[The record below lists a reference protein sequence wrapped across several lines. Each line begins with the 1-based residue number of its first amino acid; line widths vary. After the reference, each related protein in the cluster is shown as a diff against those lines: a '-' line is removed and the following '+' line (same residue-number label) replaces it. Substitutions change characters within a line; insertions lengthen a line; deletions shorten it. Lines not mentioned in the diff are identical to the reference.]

1 MRSDFDFSSAAV
13 AEASDIPGESL
24 VVAGSNVGVVADF
37 FRDADAAADSP
48 LLWNL
53 TRQPQLT
60 HALSGL
66 FHGNAALVQLRVW
79 VFLQL
84 AAQGNAQLPREHID
98 ELFHALRP
106 EALETVLKRFR
117 DVGLLV
123 WDESQRSY
131 SLPPVAQRV
140 AAMLAPLANEA
151 APSDAEDDDSSE
163 LAALLGQ
170 VVGANQLGSVEAGQV
185 KLLHAQL
192 ARLHGEFA
200 DAIASGSEF
209 RLREARK
216 RYDRAATLIDRAS
229 EAITAIIS
237 NAHGHIALERAARG
251 MGQAQSRLL
260 AMASQFNRALQQM
273 DRQRVTLGTTGI
285 TSTDVKRWLQSAP
298 DLHALMDGAIGM
310 TTSLATLAQHELL
323 DVTEAEFERDRPAP
337 LQDEALPDSQEAP
350 EGSLKAVALP
360 KELED
365 LNTLLATWNLEGG
378 DSTRTVVDA
387 LLGSNP
393 ADARYAQIAYRA
405 QLMPLLGD
413 PQAEVLPGA
422 TGEFARQPWRV
433 QWLATQRRIK
443 HPQVELLSQGTLVPA
458 SALVDITEAS
468 TEASIERAPDDKPA
482 IKETKKKQRHG

>member
-1 MRSDFDFSSAAV
+1 MRSVPDFSSAV
-13 AEASDIPGESL
+13 LAEGADPHGESL
-24 VVAGSNVGVVADF
+24 ANNVGVVADY

-48 LLWNL
+48 LLWNI

-60 HALSGL
+60 LALSGL

-98 ELFHALRP
+98 EMFHALRP

-123 WDESQRSY
+123 WDESLRSY
-131 SLPPVAQRV
+131 ALPAVAQRV
-140 AAMLAPLANEA
+140 AAMLAPLANESA
-151 APSDAEDDDSSE
+151 SGDGDDDDDSSE

-170 VVGANQLGSVEAGQV
+170 VVGANQLGAVDAGQV

-192 ARLHGEFA
+192 ARLHGEFS

-216 RYDRAATLIDRAS
+216 RYDRAALLIDRAS

-298 DLHALMDGAIGM
+298 DLHELMDDAIGM

-337 LQDEALPDSQEAP
+337 LQDEALPESQEAP

-360 KELED
+360 KELAD
-365 LNTLLATWNLEGG
+365 LNMLLAAWNIEGP
-378 DSTRTVVDA
+378 DSAHTVVDA
-387 LLGSNP
+387 LLGSAP

-433 QWLATQRRIK
+433 QWLATQKRIK

-458 SALVDITEAS
+458 SALVDITDAS
-468 TEASIERAPDDKPA
+468 DDEPA
-482 IKETKKKQRHG
+482 KKEPKKKQRHG

>member
-140 AAMLAPLANEA
+140 AAR
-151 APSDAEDDDSSE
+151 S
-163 LAALLGQ
+163 
-170 VVGANQLGSVEAGQV
+170 
-185 KLLHAQL
+185 
-192 ARLHGEFA
+192 
-200 DAIASGSEF
+200 
-209 RLREARK
+209 
-216 RYDRAATLIDRAS
+216 
-229 EAITAIIS
+229 
-237 NAHGHIALERAARG
+237 
-251 MGQAQSRLL
+251 
-260 AMASQFNRALQQM
+260 
-273 DRQRVTLGTTGI
+273 
-285 TSTDVKRWLQSAP
+285 
-298 DLHALMDGAIGM
+298 
-310 TTSLATLAQHELL
+310 
-323 DVTEAEFERDRPAP
+323 
-337 LQDEALPDSQEAP
+337 
-350 EGSLKAVALP
+350 
-360 KELED
+360 
-365 LNTLLATWNLEGG
+365 
-378 DSTRTVVDA
+378 
-387 LLGSNP
+387 
-393 ADARYAQIAYRA
+393 
-405 QLMPLLGD
+405 
-413 PQAEVLPGA
+413 
-422 TGEFARQPWRV
+422 
-433 QWLATQRRIK
+433 
-443 HPQVELLSQGTLVPA
+443 
-458 SALVDITEAS
+458 
-468 TEASIERAPDDKPA
+468 
-482 IKETKKKQRHG
+482 

>member
-1 MRSDFDFSSAAV
+1 MRAVPEGAGLAPAEFDLHSPEATGAQV
-13 AEASDIPGESL
+13 AT
-24 VVAGSNVGVVADF
+24 VVDF
-37 FRDADAAADSP
+37 FRDAEAASDSP
-48 LLWNL
+48 LLWSL
-53 TRQPQLT
+53 THQPQIT

-84 AAQGNAQLPREHID
+84 ASQGDAQLPRETID
-98 ELFHALRP
+98 EMFHALRP

-123 WDESQRSY
+123 WDESLRIY
-131 SLPPVAQRV
+131 TLPPIAQRM
-140 AAMLAPLANEA
+140 AAMLAPLASETV
-151 APSDAEDDDSSE
+151 PDADDDSAE

-170 VVGANQLGSVEAGQV
+170 VVGANQLGAVDAGQV
-185 KLLHAQL
+185 RLLHAQL

-229 EAITAIIS
+229 ETITAIIS
-237 NAHGHIALERAARG
+237 NSHGHVVLERAARG
-251 MGQAQSRLL
+251 MGQAQSKLL

-298 DLHALMDGAIGM
+298 GLHRLIDGAIGC

-323 DVTEAEFERDRPAP
+323 DVVEAEFERDRPAP
-337 LQDEALPDSQEAP
+337 LQDEALPASQEAP

-360 KELED
+360 VELTD
-365 LNTLLATWNLEGG
+365 LNTLLAGWVG
-378 DSTRTVVDA
+378 DGEEAGVHAVADA

-393 ADARYAQIAYRA
+393 ADTRYAQVAYRA

-422 TGEFARQPWRV
+422 TGAFARQPWRV
-433 QWLATQRRIK
+433 QWLATQKRIR
-443 HPQVELLSQGTLVPA
+443 HPQVELLSQGTLVPVG
-458 SALVDITEAS
+458 ALPTEPS
-468 TEASIERAPDDKPA
+468 EPA
-482 IKETKKKQRHG
+482 KETHTHG

>member
-1 MRSDFDFSSAAV
+1 MRTDPDTTSAAL
-13 AEASDIPGESL
+13 AEADAHGETL
-24 VVAGSNVGVVADF
+24 CPNVGVVADF

-60 HALSGL
+60 HAMSGL

-84 AAQGNAQLPREHID
+84 AAQGDAQLPREHID
-98 ELFHALRP
+98 EMFHALRP

-131 SLPPVAQRV
+131 SLPPIAQRV
-140 AAMLAPLANEA
+140 AAMLSPLASEA
-151 APSDAEDDDSSE
+151 VADDDDSAE

-170 VVGANQLGSVEAGQV
+170 VVGANQLGAVDAGQV

-229 EAITAIIS
+229 ETITAIIS
-237 NAHGHIALERAARG
+237 NSHGHIALERAARG

-260 AMASQFNRALQQM
+260 AMASQFNRALQQV

-285 TSTDVKRWLQSAP
+285 TSTDVKRWLQAAP
-298 DLHALMDGAIGM
+298 SLHTFTADAVASPVSINALAP
-310 TTSLATLAQHELL
+310 HELL
-323 DVTEAEFERDRPAP
+323 DVVEAEFERDRPGPAEHE
-337 LQDEALPDSQEAP
+337 DLPGAQEAP

-360 KELED
+360 QELHD
-365 LNTLLATWNLEGG
+365 MNTMFAAWVTG
-378 DSTRTVVDA
+378 DDASAHTVADA
-387 LLGSNP
+387 LLGLDP
-393 ADARYAQIAYRA
+393 ANARYAQVAYRA

-433 QWLATQRRIK
+433 HWQATHKRIR
-443 HPQVELLSQGTLVPA
+443 HPQVELLSQGTLVSPE
-458 SALVDITEAS
+458 EAQQLQ
-468 TEASIERAPDDKPA
+468 EKQAKAA
-482 IKETKKKQRHG
+482 TKDLNAHG

>member
-1 MRSDFDFSSAAV
+1 MSTDSDHHSTAV
-13 AEASDIPGESL
+13 AEDDSAI
-24 VVAGSNVGVVADF
+24 GSVGAIADF

-98 ELFHALRP
+98 EMFHALRP

-131 SLPPVAQRV
+131 TLPAVAQRV
-140 AAMLAPLANEA
+140 AAMLAPLANESVA
-151 APSDAEDDDSSE
+151 DEEDDSSE

-170 VVGANQLGSVEAGQV
+170 VVGANQLGAVQAGQV

-192 ARLHGEFA
+192 ARMHGEFA

-216 RYDRAATLIDRAS
+216 RYDRAALLIDRAS

-237 NAHGHIALERAARG
+237 NSHGHIALERAARG

-298 DLHALMDGAIGM
+298 HLDALIDGAVGLG
-310 TTSLATLAQHELL
+310 TSLATLAQHELL
-323 DVTEAEFERDRPAP
+323 DVAEAEFERDRPAP
-337 LQDEALPDSQEAP
+337 LQDEALPASQEAP

-360 KELED
+360 KELEE
-365 LNTLLATWNLEGG
+365 LNTLMAAWATEG
-378 DSTRTVVDA
+378 DSSHTVADA
-387 LLGSNP
+387 LLGATP
-393 ADARYAQIAYRA
+393 ADTRYAQVAYRA

-422 TGEFARQPWRV
+422 TGAFARQPWRV
-433 QWLATQRRIK
+433 QWLATHKRIR
-443 HPQVELLSQGTLVPA
+443 HPEVELLSQGTLVPA
-458 SALVDITEAS
+458 GTPV
-468 TEASIERAPDDKPA
+468 APA
-482 IKETKKKQRHG
+482 NEKEETQSHG

>member
-1 MRSDFDFSSAAV
+1 MRSDPDSTSAAL
-13 AEASDIPGESL
+13 AEADAHNDGL
-24 VVAGSNVGVVADF
+24 NANVGVVADF
-37 FRDADAAADSP
+37 FRDADAAADSS

-53 TRQPQLT
+53 TRQPQMTL
-60 HALSGL
+60 ALSGL

-84 AAQGNAQLPREHID
+84 AAQGDAQLPREHID
-98 ELFHALRP
+98 ELFHTLRP

-123 WDESQRSY
+123 WHEGQRSY
-131 SLPPVAQRV
+131 TLPPVAQRV
-140 AAMLAPLANEA
+140 AAMLSPLASETA
-151 APSDAEDDDSSE
+151 SDEDDDSAE

-170 VVGANQLGSVEAGQV
+170 VVGANQLGAVDAGQV

-216 RYDRAATLIDRAS
+216 RYDRAAMLIDRAS
-229 EAITAIIS
+229 ETITAIIS

-260 AMASQFNRALQQM
+260 AMASQFNRALQQV

-285 TSTDVKRWLQSAP
+285 TSTDVKRWLQAAP
-298 DLHALMDGAIGM
+298 QLHTLIDGAIASPVAIG
-310 TTSLATLAQHELL
+310 AIAPHELL
-323 DVTEAEFERDRPAP
+323 DVVEAEFERDRPAP
-337 LQDEALPDSQEAP
+337 LQHEDLPGAQEAP

-360 KELED
+360 QELHD
-365 LNTLLATWNLEGG
+365 MNALFAAWATDAQTDTHSLA
-378 DSTRTVVDA
+378 DA
-387 LLGSNP
+387 LLGANP
-393 ADARYAQIAYRA
+393 ADTRYAQVAYRA

-433 QWLATQRRIK
+433 QWQAAQKRIK
-443 HPQVELLSQGTLVPA
+443 HPALELLSQG
-458 SALVDITEAS
+458 ALVSPEAAEQALEKQAKAA
-468 TEASIERAPDDKPA
+468 T
-482 IKETKKKQRHG
+482 KELNTNG

>member
-1 MRSDFDFSSAAV
+1 MRMDPDLSSAAI
-13 AEASDIPGESL
+13 AEDE
-24 VVAGSNVGVVADF
+24 AGVGSVGAIAEF
-37 FRDADAAADSP
+37 FRDADSAGDSP
-48 LLWNL
+48 LLWSL
-53 TRQPQLT
+53 TRQPQIT

-84 AAQGNAQLPREHID
+84 AAQGNAKLPREHID
-98 ELFHALRP
+98 EVFHALRP

-117 DVGLLV
+117 EVGLLV
-123 WDESQRSY
+123 WDESLRSY
-131 SLPPVAQRV
+131 SLPALAQRV
-140 AAMLAPLANEA
+140 ASMLAPLANETV
-151 APSDAEDDDSSE
+151 AEDDEGAE

-170 VVGANQLGSVEAGQV
+170 VVGANQLGAVDAGQV
-185 KLLHAQL
+185 KLLNAQL
-192 ARLHGEFA
+192 ARLHDEFA

-216 RYDRAATLIDRAS
+216 RDDRAATLIDRAS
-229 EAITAIIS
+229 ETITAIIS
-237 NAHGHIALERAARG
+237 NSHGHIVMERAARG

-260 AMASQFNRALQQM
+260 AMASQFNRALQQV

-298 DLHALMDGAIGM
+298 KLHELIDGAVALS
-310 TTSLATLAQHELL
+310 TSFATLAPHELL

-337 LQDEALPDSQEAP
+337 PQDEALPESQVAP

-360 KELED
+360 WELQD
-365 LNTLLATWNLEGG
+365 LNTMLAAWAAAG
-378 DSTRTVVDA
+378 DTTHTVADM

-393 ADARYAQIAYRA
+393 AETRYAQVASRA

-422 TGEFARQPWRV
+422 TGEFARQAWRV
-433 QWLATQRRIK
+433 QWLATHKRIK

-458 SALVDITEAS
+458 GTEFPPSAE
-468 TEASIERAPDDKPA
+468 P
-482 IKETKKKQRHG
+482 TKDTNANG

>member
-1 MRSDFDFSSAAV
+1 MIRADIELPSAHL
-13 AEASDIPGESL
+13 AEADAHSH
-24 VVAGSNVGVVADF
+24 AGAVSDF

-48 LLWNL
+48 LLWSL
-53 TRQPQLT
+53 ASRPQIT

-84 AAQGNAQLPREHID
+84 ASQGDAQLPREYID
-98 ELFHALRP
+98 ELFCALRP

-131 SLPPVAQRV
+131 CLPPVAQRV
-140 AAMLAPLANEA
+140 AAMLAPLASEA
-151 APSDAEDDDSSE
+151 VSADDDSAE

-170 VVGANQLGSVEAGQV
+170 VVGARQLGSVDAGQV

-216 RYDRAATLIDRAS
+216 RYDRAAMLIDRAS
-229 EAITAIIS
+229 DTITAIIS
-237 NAHGHIALERAARG
+237 NAQGHLALERAARG

-298 DLHALMDGAIGM
+298 QLHALADGAIASV
-310 TTSLATLAQHELL
+310 TSLATIAQHELL
-323 DVTEAEFERDRPAP
+323 DVAEAEFERDRPVP
-337 LQDEALPDSQEAP
+337 LQDEALPESQAAP

-360 KELED
+360 VELED
-365 LNTLLATWNLEGG
+365 LNALLAGWGG
-378 DSTRTVVDA
+378 DSEAAGAHAVADA
-387 LLGSNP
+387 LLGSDP
-393 ADARYAQIAYRA
+393 AHARYAQVAYRA

-422 TGEFARQPWRV
+422 TGAFARQPWRV
-433 QWLATQRRIK
+433 QWLAAHERIK
-443 HPQVELLSQGTLVPA
+443 HPQVELLSQGSLVPA
-458 SALVDITEAS
+458 NARPEESA
-468 TEASIERAPDDKPA
+468 APA
-482 IKETKKKQRHG
+482 KEQHTHG

>member
-1 MRSDFDFSSAAV
+1 MRRDPDFSSAV
-13 AEASDIPGESL
+13 LAEAAELHADGL
-24 VVAGSNVGVVADF
+24 ANNVGVVADF
-37 FRDADAAADSP
+37 FRDTDAATDSP

-53 TRQPQLT
+53 TRQPQVT
-60 HALSGL
+60 QALSGL

-98 ELFHALRP
+98 EMFHQLRP

-117 DVGLLV
+117 DVDLLV

-131 SLPPVAQRV
+131 TLPAVAQRV
-140 AAMLAPLANEA
+140 AAMLAPLANET
-151 APSDAEDDDSSE
+151 APAEDDDSSE

-216 RYDRAATLIDRAS
+216 RYDRAAVLIDRAS

-298 DLHALMDGAIGM
+298 DLHLLIDGAVGM
-310 TTSLATLAQHELL
+310 STSLATLAQHELL

-337 LQDEALPDSQEAP
+337 LQDEALPESQEAP

-360 KELED
+360 KELAD
-365 LNTLLATWNLEGG
+365 LNMLLAAWHIDG
-378 DSTRTVVDA
+378 DDSAHTVTDA

-433 QWLATQRRIK
+433 QWLATQKRIR

-458 SALVDITEAS
+458 SALIDITDPSNNDAADKA
-468 TEASIERAPDDKPA
+468 TDHAPAK
-482 IKETKKKQRHG
+482 KEPKKRHG

>member
-1 MRSDFDFSSAAV
+1 MRETSALASAGWAA
-13 AEASDIPGESL
+13 AELDPHDVSHDA
-24 VVAGSNVGVVADF
+24 AHVGGVADF
-37 FRDADAAADSP
+37 FRDPDAASDSP
-48 LLWNL
+48 LLWSL
-53 TRQPQLT
+53 TQQPQLA

-79 VFLQL
+79 VFLQI
-84 AAQGNAQLPREHID
+84 ATQGDAQMPREIID
-98 ELFHALRP
+98 EMFHALRP

-123 WDESQRSY
+123 WDESLRSY
-131 SLPPVAQRV
+131 SLPPIAQRV
-140 AAMLAPLANEA
+140 ASMLAPMATETVTD
-151 APSDAEDDDSSE
+151 DAEDDSAE

-170 VVGANQLGSVEAGQV
+170 VVGANQMGAVDAGQV
-185 KLLHAQL
+185 KMLHAQL

-216 RYDRAATLIDRAS
+216 RYDRAALLIDRAS

-237 NAHGHIALERAARG
+237 NSHGHIALERAARG
-251 MGQAQSRLL
+251 MGQAQSKLL

-298 DLHALMDGAIGM
+298 RLHSLIEDAVAC
-310 TTSLATLAQHELL
+310 TTSMATLAQHELL

-360 KELED
+360 VELGD
-365 LNTLLATWNLEGG
+365 LNTLIASWNLEGE
-378 DSTRTVVDA
+378 DSTHSIADA
-387 LLGSNP
+387 LLGSDP
-393 ADARYAQIAYRA
+393 ANARYAQVAYRA

-433 QWLATQRRIK
+433 QWQAAHKRIK
-443 HPQVELLSQGTLVPA
+443 HPQVELLSLGTLVPA
-458 SALVDITEAS
+458 SAVAPVTEVS
-468 TEASIERAPDDKPA
+468 NDPA
-482 IKETKKKQRHG
+482 DELPALKNTKKKQRHG